1 MVEKIIDL
9 YDIELVDFLGVE
21 NKNIQEIELAFP
33 KTKIV
38 SRGNKI
44 SIKGN
49 RNQLLEVEKIINIIF
64 DLRLLLK
71 NITTGTK
78 KSVIESLSLIHI

>member
-1 MVEKIIDL
+1 MVEKIINLDN
-9 YDIELVDFLGVE
+9 IELVGFLGVK
-21 NKNIQEIELAFP
+21 NKNIQEIETAFP

-49 RNQLLEVEKIINIIF
+49 KSQIIEVESIIN
-64 DLRLLLK
+64 
-71 NITTGTK
+71 
-78 KSVIESLSLIHI
+78 SLLIHFEKFG

>member
-49 RNQLLEVEKIINIIF
+49 
-64 DLRLLLK
+64 
-71 NITTGTK
+71 
-78 KSVIESLSLIHI
+78 